1 MKENLSVYPGVHGA
15 QEVVDIDE
23 YSRTTRCCHKKLQV
37 SYNWHD
43 IM

>member
-23 YSRTTRCCHKKLQV
+23 YSRTTRCCHKKLEVRRSNQQ
-37 SYNWHD
+37 
-43 IM
+43 